1 MRCMHVLLLSERIG
15 NEMWVDQSQS
25 LPLEDSL
32 PTAEARRA
40 DTRLERLRQ
49 GDNDAWEELV
59 AETQSRLYSYLYY
72 NVPTG
77 EDAQD
82 LLSEIYMAAL
92 RSITTLDDSLALNK
106 WLYAI
111 ARRKIA
117 DFWRQAQPTS
127 ELSES
132 LEATSNNV
140 SLEFREA
147 LAMLPEQTRQAL
159 LLRYREGLSVDE
171 VAHTLGRTYKATE
184 SLLSRGRSLLKA
196 ALDEPGGWDE

>member
-1 MRCMHVLLLSERIG
+1 MSLLSERDWER
-15 NEMWVDQSQS
+15 EMWVDQSQS
-25 LPLEDSL
+25 LPLDESR
-32 PTAEARRA
+32 PNAETRRA
-40 DTRLERLRQ
+40 DTRLERLRR
-49 GDNDAWEELV
+49 GDNDAWEELI
-59 AETQSRLYSYLYY
+59 ADTQSRLYSYLLY
-72 NVPTG
+72 NVPTS

-82 LLSEIYMAAL
+82 LLSEIFMAAL
-92 RSITTLDDSLALNK
+92 RSISTLDDSLALTK

-111 ARRKIA
+111 ARRKVA

-127 ELSES
+127 ELSDS

-171 VAHTLGRTYKATE
+171 VARIMGRTYKATE

-196 ALDEPGGWDE
+196 ALDDMGGMDE

>member
-1 MRCMHVLLLSERIG
+1 MSLLSERDWET
-15 NEMWVDQSQS
+15 EMWVDQSQS
-25 LPLEDSL
+25 LPLDESR
-32 PTAEARRA
+32 PNAETRRA
-40 DTRLERLRQ
+40 DTRLERLRR
-49 GDNDAWEELV
+49 GDNDAWEELI
-59 AETQSRLYSYLYY
+59 ADSQSRLYSYLLY
-72 NVPTG
+72 NVPTS

-82 LLSEIYMAAL
+82 LLSEIFMAAL
-92 RSITTLDDSLALNK
+92 RSISTLDDSLALTK

-111 ARRKIA
+111 ARRKVA

-127 ELSES
+127 ELSDS

-171 VAHTLGRTYKATE
+171 VARIMGRTYKATE

-196 ALDEPGGWDE
+196 ALDDMGGMDE

>member
-1 MRCMHVLLLSERIG
+1 MSLLSERDWER
-15 NEMWVDQSQS
+15 EMWVDQSQS
-25 LPLEDSL
+25 LPLDESR
-32 PTAEARRA
+32 PNAETRRA
-40 DTRLERLRQ
+40 DTRLERLRR
-49 GDNDAWEELV
+49 GDNDAWEELI
-59 AETQSRLYSYLYY
+59 ADTQSRLYSYLLY
-72 NVPTG
+72 NVPTS

-82 LLSEIYMAAL
+82 LLSEIFMAAL
-92 RSITTLDDSLALNK
+92 RSISTLDDSLALTK

-111 ARRKIA
+111 ARRKVA
-117 DFWRQAQPTS
+117 DFWRQARPTS
-127 ELSES
+127 ELSDS

-171 VAHTLGRTYKATE
+171 VARIMGRTYKATE

-196 ALDEPGGWDE
+196 ALDDMGGLDE